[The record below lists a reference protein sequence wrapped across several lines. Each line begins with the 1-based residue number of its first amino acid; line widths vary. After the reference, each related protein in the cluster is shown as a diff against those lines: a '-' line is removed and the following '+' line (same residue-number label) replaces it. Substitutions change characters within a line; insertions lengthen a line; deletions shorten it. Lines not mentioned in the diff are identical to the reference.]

1 VPSQGSVS
9 VYHAISKGATYD
21 EKARYIFDAI
31 DTDQTGL
38 IDTMELGYLLVQFS
52 LPYSDVTAILKR
64 VDQKTSRG
72 TAGAASAVDVA
83 CHGATGG
90 NDNATGDNGN
100 ATGGN
105 GNATGGNGNATGDN
119 AIDFDEFRCHFRP
132 LILFQIGELK
142 GKMKEIEHDRLK
154 QTHVQRSLLARSQQ
168 LLRRHPPPAKQHPPS
183 PSPSSQPPPTSL
195 FTPSPTRLPATLS
208 TPLPAT
214 VNTLPATLSTLPATR
229 PTRPTRLPGANHTRV
244 TVNTRPTRLPGANHT
259 RVAPHAKR
267 HMHMPPSDATGGVCM
282 HMHTRPSDAEGGDEG
297 EGEGG
302 AEGGRTRLGVEV
314 EP

>member
-154 QTHVQRSLLARSQQ
+154 QTHVQYMSSGACSRGVNNFCAATPRQPSSTLPHHPHLHSHRPPASSH
-168 LLRRHPPPAKQHPPS
+168 RHPHGCLPPS
-183 PSPSSQPPPTSL
+183 PHHC
-195 FTPSPTRLPATLS
+195 LPL
-208 TPLPAT
+208 
-214 VNTLPATLSTLPATR
+214 
-229 PTRPTRLPGANHTRV
+229 
-244 TVNTRPTRLPGANHT
+244 
-259 RVAPHAKR
+259 
-267 HMHMPPSDATGGVCM
+267 
-282 HMHTRPSDAEGGDEG
+282 
-297 EGEGG
+297 
-302 AEGGRTRLGVEV
+302 
-314 EP
+314 